1 MAIITSKIMMGFEP
15 KRIQKK
21 YGNIRTTETIGGK
34 TYNFRSKAEVK
45 LASCYFEIL
54 KIGGQIKDWEY
65 ESHKFVFADSSWLVD
80 FTIRNNDDTF
90 EYYEYKGYV
99 EEDTRRKLKLLNK
112 YWPKAQVTMVLGSKK
127 QMKRLG
133 SRATNFCKRVC
144 LLSELTKGL
153 I

>member
-1 MAIITSKIMMGFEP
+1 MERMGLEQN
-15 KRIQKK
+15 KGIQKK
-21 YGNIRTTETIGGK
+21 YGNVFTNVIIGDK
-34 TYNFRSKAEVK
+34 EYFFRSKAEVK
-45 LASCYFEIL
+45 LAKYLQLL
-54 KIGGQIKDWEY
+54 KETGHKKDWEY

-80 FTIRNNDDTF
+80 FTVRNNDDTF

-112 YWPKAQVTMVLGSKK
+112 YWPQAQVTMVLGSKK
-127 QMKRLG
+127 QLKRLG
-133 SRATNFCKRVC
+133 ARATSYCKRVC